1 MSPFLACGFLE
12 FHQDGGFTLRIRI
25 SCFGSWKAN
34 WALERAGRH
43 LSLLQ
48 ASLPALPGSIFKI
61 MMPTEIIWGIFSA
74 VVGVGVGQWARTQA
88 LELYKH
94 GPEFQFSDSLVANS
108 WLGFT
113 SLILCFPAKWRWLDR
128 VLCCLSFLSPYDV
141 PGIQGG
147 NMLYLS
153 QSPQRTGCWLYC
165 YYFHW
170 QMMKLRLEETRW
182 LISGHPATK
191 WQAESSSPGCLIPK
205 FRLLT
210 SFPWWVTD

>member
-1 MSPFLACGFLE
+1 MSPFLACGFLK

-48 ASLPALPGSIFKI
+48 ASLRALPGSIFKI

-88 LELYKH
+88 LELYQH

-113 SLILCFPAKWRWLDR
+113 SLILCFPAKWRWLDT
-128 VLCCLSFLSPYDV
+128 VLCCLSFLSPYHV

-147 NMLYLS
+147 LHALPLSIITANRMLVVLLLFPLTDDETETWGNEVTYFR
-153 QSPQRTGCWLYC
+153 SPSY
-165 YYFHW
+165 
-170 QMMKLRLEETRW
+170 
-182 LISGHPATK
+182 
-191 WQAESSSPGCLIPK
+191 
-205 FRLLT
+205 
-210 SFPWWVTD
+210 